1 MNNSPTEGEQVQ
13 SAPVTGPTEQ
23 NEQVQQSAEQS
34 NQETNSGVNT
44 QGSVSDDTAT
54 QNQATGDESQTQ
66 TQQTGGESTT
76 DEGLANFAKSQNID
90 LATASDDVKRLLKVA
105 LDNQKAARSNTPSKS
120 ISEATESLGDGS
132 IQSEVN
138 QLKYERTTDRFWSA
152 EGRDKSLEPTMVQ
165 ILNEKVAELT
175 PMFGED
181 KAKEYAYTLSRDL
194 DTLYGMA
201 QLKSG
206 VQQPQTV
213 DIEAIRR
220 EERESI
226 NRQLSGGAPTAHA
239 TSGGQA
245 ATPQVTDSWIQ
256 NEYDPRNPEH
266 IKMMEEAGLR

>member
-13 SAPVTGPTEQ
+13 SAPVTGPTET

-34 NQETNSGVNT
+34 NQETNSGANT

-54 QNQATGDESQTQ
+54 TNQNTGEQTQ
-66 TQQTGGESTT
+66 TQQTGGEATT

-90 LATASDDVKRLLKVA
+90 LTTASDDVKRLLKVA
-105 LDNQKAARSNTPSKS
+105 LDNQKAARSNPPSKS
-120 ISEATESLGDGS
+120 ISETTESLGDGS
-132 IQSEVN
+132 IQAEVA
-138 QLKYERTTDRFWSA
+138 QLKYERTTDRFWSG
-152 EGRDKSLEPTMVQ
+152 EGRDKSLEPAMVQ
-165 ILNEKVAELT
+165 ILNEKAEQY
-175 PMFGED
+175 GKD
-181 KAKEYAYTLSRDL
+181 YAFNLSRDL

-206 VQQPQTV
+206 AQQNSNV

-226 NRQLSGGAPTAHA
+226 NRQLSGGAPVAHA

-245 ATPQVTDSWIQ
+245 ATPQVTDDWIR
-256 NEYDPRNPEH
+256 NEYDPRNPDH